1 MRIAHVQI
9 AAEAAVDTAAAAAVV
24 ADTAAVAVDAHPAAA
39 DAHVAAAAAAVVDIQ
54 VVADGT
60 KPFVLKT
67 EKDGAGIRK
76 DPALSF
82 CSMLYADLIAGSS
95 MGPCCL

>member
-9 AAEAAVDTAAAAAVV
+9 AAEAAVDTAAAAVV

-39 DAHVAAAAAAVVDIQ
+39 DAHVAAAAAAVVVDIQ

-82 CSMLYADLIAGSS
+82 CSLFLFVVCFM
-95 MGPCCL
+95 PT